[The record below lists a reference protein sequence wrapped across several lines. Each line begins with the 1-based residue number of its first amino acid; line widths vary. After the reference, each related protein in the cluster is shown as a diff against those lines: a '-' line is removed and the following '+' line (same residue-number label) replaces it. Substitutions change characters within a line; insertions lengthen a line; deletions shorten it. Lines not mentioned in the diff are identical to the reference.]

1 MTDKMT
7 DEQVNEA
14 IFKAKWWSCNKDAP
28 VDNDI
33 WVNKISL
40 HGIPVNIF
48 SSDIPDYTHNWR
60 LAGELLEEM
69 PGACV
74 ARDGIDGWYC
84 GFGFSDYIDVYF
96 EMGRGD
102 FGSEA
107 DTPQRAICE
116 AWLAWK
122 EGNDAD

>member
-14 IFKAKWWSCNKDAP
+14 IFKVKGW
-28 VDNDI
+28 
-33 WVNKISL
+33 ISL
-40 HGIPVNIF
+40 KGRGGYASHENTVTGF
-48 SSDIPDYTHNWR
+48 RGRYFDTPDYCHDWR
-60 LAGELLEEM
+60 LCGELLEEM
-69 PGACV
+69 AGACV

-122 EGNDAD
+122 AGDNAN